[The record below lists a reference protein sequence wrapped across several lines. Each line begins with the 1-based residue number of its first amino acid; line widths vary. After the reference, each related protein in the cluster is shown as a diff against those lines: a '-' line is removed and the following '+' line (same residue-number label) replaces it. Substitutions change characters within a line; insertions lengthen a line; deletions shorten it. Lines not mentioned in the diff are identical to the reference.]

1 MPAGD
6 EDHPIFVKDDFHKP
20 GDIEVSLLS
29 DEEQKDDKI
38 EQQGDGGVPPT
49 DPSSDR
55 EQDDDNKQQ
64 GDGVVPA
71 PAPLPATDASAD
83 PPAPP
88 VRMRK
93 SDMTTQAQAAPS
105 SHKKSE
111 MTSHA
116 SIGRSFKFEP

>member
-38 EQQGDGGVPPT
+38 EQQGDGGVP
-49 DPSSDR
+49 
-55 EQDDDNKQQ
+55 
-64 GDGVVPA
+64 A
-71 PAPLPATDASAD
+71 PDPLPATDASAD

-116 SIGRSFKFEP
+116 RIGRSFEFEP

>member
-38 EQQGDGGVPPT
+38 EQQGDGGVP
-49 DPSSDR
+49 
-55 EQDDDNKQQ
+55 
-64 GDGVVPA
+64 A
-71 PAPLPATDASAD
+71 PDPLPATDALD

-116 SIGRSFKFEP
+116 RIAPSFEFEP